1 MAGLGNNLYPP
12 IFKKA
17 YVPAF
22 VKSGNNSGCR
32 IYFSLSNYNSLDEM
46 LTDYVQVSIQY
57 QNTNY
62 SAVNTVVTETDE
74 SGYPAGIINT
84 SIKEDPY
91 RTTDDK
97 YYISLDITQFQNKE
111 IKAGQYYKVQIRFT
125 SASIQDKPIGK
136 PDQSWY
142 TKNLA
147 YFSQWSQVVLIKGIS
162 QPILELKSF
171 TEGATEQTFTLQD
184 IYLVGS
190 VHFDAEDNEYLKK
203 YRILLYNDSNQLIQ
217 DSKEKYSNI
226 YTNPNEVYYKIKY
239 NLKNNNKYRLV
250 IQLQS
255 NNLYEWKVQYNF
267 DMELVQ
273 YTTLD
278 SNIFK
283 IRAQADNSGGRIKV
297 YVTSTQYPSQI
308 GMNLI
313 IRRSSSKENFDY
325 WEDMYIFLASPGH
338 NINEIWY
345 DRTVESGVWYKYSLQ
360 QRNLQGFRSNF
371 IEYQTPI
378 MCVFEDIFLTAGDK
392 QLKIRFNP
400 QVNNYSHVVAE
411 SLTQT
416 IGSKYPFIRRN
427 GNVDYRTFSLSGT
440 ISHFMDARQNTM
452 QASSVDLYGNIK
464 INESDSVKSKRDE
477 YNQRHHINI
486 YNDSVYEKDFRQ
498 KVIEFLYN
506 NDVKL
511 YKSTTQGNILV
522 KLMNISFTPNNTLS
536 RHIYD
541 FTCTAQ
547 EIDQFT
553 IENCDKYNIQSRGS
567 YSNQT
572 FISFVSQGQVIMPDF
587 NLYYQT
593 GNIEN
598 GVTKIPEIPYNNRQ
612 IYDKESNLTFGGEY
626 DNNTS
631 SGDIIKNYITPKY
644 HYLKTDLINIKVDY
658 LSYLKI
664 EFTSPPYL
672 ISKNDKVGLKICED
686 SETPLYLGH
695 LIKINGQTIIVSP
708 EGIYELTDSVTQ
720 VRTLSFI
727 SSQETGVINYE
738 AAVVEFEQS
747 SLIPKTYKNIEKI
760 GQFFG
765 FFRTFESIYKKIYSK
780 YYYVSYKSETSENG
794 EDLKLNASQQLNRV
808 KGIKIYAAPNTIIR
822 VKEQQDGQNISES
835 MYDSFVIGPTGLL
848 EFYSQDEEDGD
859 KGTNIKGMYIEGIKL
874 TKTNVNTSQI
884 SDNEYYK
891 FEDPNIQ
898 YHSIEEIKNPKKNY
912 VYTIIGTESLN
923 ILKSQLFSTV
933 EENIRGIVLEENKQ
947 IAAINN
953 ETAVLEGSAL
963 NNVNTC
969 IYYHGGWYLF
979 IQDVSGTS
987 GMVTGIPVQ
996 IMIDFYC
1003 DILRKEYGL

>member
-22 VKSGNNSGCR
+22 VKSGDNSGCR

-46 LTDYVQVSIQY
+46 LIDYVQVSIQY

-62 SAVNTVVTETDE
+62 SAVNTVVTETDKD
-74 SGYPAGIINT
+74 GYPAGIINT

-91 RTTDDK
+91 RITDDK
-97 YYISLDITQFQNKE
+97 YYIQLNITQFQNKE

-162 QPILELKSF
+162 QPRLELKSF

-190 VHFDAEDNEYLKK
+190 VHFDTEDNEYLKK

-239 NLKNNNKYRLV
+239 NLRNDNKYRLV

-255 NNLYEWKVQYNF
+255 NNLYEWEVQYNF
-267 DMELVQ
+267 NMELVQ

-325 WEDMYIFLASPGH
+325 WEDMYTFLASPGH

-345 DRTVESGVWYKYSLQ
+345 DRTIESGVWYKYSLQ

-452 QASSVDLYGNIK
+452 QASSTDLYGNIK

-477 YNQRHHINI
+477 YNQRHRINI

-547 EIDQFT
+547 EVDQFT
-553 IENCDKYNIQSRGS
+553 IENCDKYNIQSRGN

-644 HYLKTDLINIKVDY
+644 HYLKTDLINVKVDY

-695 LIKINGQTIIVSP
+695 LIKINRQTIIVSP
-708 EGIYELTDSVTQ
+708 EGIYELTDNITQ
-720 VRTLSFI
+720 IRTLSFI

-780 YYYVSYKSETSENG
+780 YYYASYKTETSENG

-808 KGIKIYAAPNTIIR
+808 KGVRIYAAPNTIIR

-898 YHSIEEIKNPKKNY
+898 YHSIEEIENPKKNY
-912 VYTIIGTESLN
+912 VYTITGTESLN
-923 ILKSQLFSTV
+923 ILKSQLFSTA

-979 IQDVSGTS
+979 IQDASGTS